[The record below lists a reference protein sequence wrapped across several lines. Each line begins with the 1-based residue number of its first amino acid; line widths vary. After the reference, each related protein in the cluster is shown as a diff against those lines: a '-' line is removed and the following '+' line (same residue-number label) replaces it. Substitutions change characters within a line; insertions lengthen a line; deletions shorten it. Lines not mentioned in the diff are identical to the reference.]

1 MRAPART
8 GVVVFGVVARV
19 IVSGLDRVG
28 GAGALFR
35 VMRPLTWLLRH
46 GRLFA
51 ALSLLVTLAVAEVG
65 EACHHL
71 SEAGCAAE
79 QGAGSGTHR
88 EDRCACTGLHVVPTL
103 APTAIVG
110 APIVASA
117 DRPRVFPEREVI
129 APGAHHVVTRGPP
142 QG

>member
-8 GVVVFGVVARV
+8 GVV
-19 IVSGLDRVG
+19 VSGLDRVG

-79 QGAGSGTHR
+79 QGAGSGAHR

-110 APIVASA
+110 APVEASA
-117 DRPRVFPEREVI
+117 FRAPMFLEREVR
-129 APGAHHVVTRGPP
+129 APGVHRVVPRGPP